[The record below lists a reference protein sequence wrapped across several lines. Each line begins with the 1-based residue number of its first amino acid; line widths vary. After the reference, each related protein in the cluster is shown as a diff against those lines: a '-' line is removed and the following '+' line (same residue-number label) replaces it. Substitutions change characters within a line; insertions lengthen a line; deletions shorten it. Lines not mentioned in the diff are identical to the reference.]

1 VIGVSRAIVNTSEP
15 QRREGIVSDSAIGH
29 AINCLHEANY
39 PKAAKGLQEEIE
51 RLRGQIEDRDTT
63 IDEAVVETDK
73 LRVALRESSERLVV
87 AAQMLAETEQQRA
100 EACAR
105 EEEMFQQLAEARAA
119 LAEVTAGWRRGE
131 ELRRTIQMEWDGTV
145 LLDEDIDRMSVTL
158 SREWLERATA
168 AGGDRE

>member
-1 VIGVSRAIVNTSEP
+1 MKCLKCRCLIEPDCERVNWSDGSVEH
-15 QRREGIVSDSAIGH
+15 RSDSD
-29 AINCLHEANY
+29 CLTAL
-39 PKAAKGLQEEIE
+39 KA
-51 RLRGQIEDRDTT
+51 
-63 IDEAVVETDK
+63 
-73 LRVALRESSERLVV
+73 RVTSDYK
-87 AAQMLAETEQQRA
+87 
-100 EACAR
+100 EACYWLKCVAPQCQPLDDTSGVLTQLSNYMAGQS
-105 EEEMFQQLAEARAA
+105 EQLAEARAA

>member
-1 VIGVSRAIVNTSEP
+1 VLRYRVNGLSEP

-119 LAEVTAGWRRGE
+119 LAAMTEKYEPEPGYCEHGVAEGDWCE
-131 ELRRTIQMEWDGTV
+131 PCN
-145 LLDEDIDRMSVTL
+145 
-158 SREWLERATA
+158 REYKRAA
-168 AGGDRE
+168 EAGGDRE